1 MKIIQTTLNILYP
14 RHCPVC
20 HRILLDQNG
29 LACPECRNVFQPI
42 NRDYCLKCGK
52 PVKPEEEYCPECR
65 KHRRIFDQGR
75 CGFAY
80 TDRMRQSLLR
90 YKYYGSREY
99 STYYGI
105 ALCRILGE
113 TVRQWNPDV
122 IIPIPL
128 YPRTK
133 RMRGFNQAEELA
145 GELGKNL
152 HIPVATDILVKVR
165 ETRSQKKL
173 SAEERKQNLQGA
185 FHAKQPVK
193 GLTILLADDVYTTG
207 STMET
212 AALCLREAG
221 AEKVYFVTLAAG
233 DQVAVKV

>member
-1 MKIIQTTLNILYP
+1 
-14 RHCPVC
+14 
-20 HRILLDQNG
+20 
-29 LACPECRNVFQPI
+29 
-42 NRDYCLKCGK
+42 
-52 PVKPEEEYCPECR
+52 
-65 KHRRIFDQGR
+65 
-75 CGFAY
+75 
-80 TDRMRQSLLR
+80 
-90 YKYYGSREY
+90 
-99 STYYGI
+99 
-105 ALCRILGE
+105 
-113 TVRQWNPDV
+113 
-122 IIPIPL
+122 
-128 YPRTK
+128 
-133 RMRGFNQAEELA
+133 MRGFNQAEELA

-185 FHAKQPVK
+185 FHAKQPVT

-233 DQVAVKV
+233 G